1 MEIGESYSGSM
12 VKTPK
17 KLTILTI
24 TDKEVTNM
32 TMMHEPLHPGEV
44 VKDALIDGAGLNVTE
59 AASKLGVSRTS
70 LSRLLNGH
78 VGISPE
84 MALRLSKLL
93 NTSIEMWINI
103 QAQYDTWQISRLSHK
118 IKVKPLKAA

>member
-1 MEIGESYSGSM
+1 
-12 VKTPK
+12 
-17 KLTILTI
+17 
-24 TDKEVTNM
+24 M

-59 AASKLGVSRTS
+59 ATHKLGISRTS

-93 NTSIEMWINI
+93 DTSIEMWINI
-103 QAQYDTWQISRLSHK
+103 QAQYDTWQISRIAHK